1 MFLGIPRMAEYP
13 LCLIGMSETA
23 MFREFRADPRG
34 PALQNPRLPA

>member
-1 MFLGIPRMAEYP
+1 MVEYP

-23 MFREFRADPRG
+23 MIREFQAAWRA